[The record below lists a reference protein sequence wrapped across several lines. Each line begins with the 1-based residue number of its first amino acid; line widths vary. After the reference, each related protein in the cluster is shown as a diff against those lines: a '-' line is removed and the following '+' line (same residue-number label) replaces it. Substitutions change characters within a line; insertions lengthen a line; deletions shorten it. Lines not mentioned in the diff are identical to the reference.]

1 MKASIL
7 DLRRRMPDILMALE
21 RRGSV
26 IIFYRGK
33 DRGILTPLSGG
44 TEASLDDLLSDP
56 AFGLWKDREEYADP
70 VAAVRRMR
78 KRRYA
83 L

>member
-7 DLRRRMPDILMALE
+7 DLRRRMPDILKALE
-21 RRGSV
+21 RRESV
-26 IIFYRGK
+26 IISYRGK
-33 DRGILTPLSGG
+33 DRALLTPLPGE
-44 TEASLDDLLSDP
+44 TKASLADLLADP
-56 AFGLWKDREEYADP
+56 AFGLWKDRAEYADP